1 MGVTLVVI
9 VLALTVGWILTVV
22 SYSLRQAGRLG
33 VAQWFLVIGGGVLFG
48 LVITGLILFI
58 VGQARLIRDNQRQ
71 TNFLDAVS
79 HELRSPLT
87 SLKLHL
93 DTLRLRN
100 LPAEKVQEF
109 HVLMSDDVERLQ
121 GLVERLLEAGRAEH
135 RGRQYHLERVE
146 VAPLVA
152 SMVALARRRYGL
164 AGDSIRI
171 MMPDLVVEADPAAL
185 EIVVYN
191 LVENAIKYSREGQ
204 VDILIL
210 GSRTS
215 DGDVAI
221 RVRDSGVGIPR
232 SQLKRIFTRFYRLG
246 NELTRTRKGT
256 GLGLYL
262 VRVMVREMRGKIE
275 AMSPGDNL
283 GSTFVLTLREPRN
296 RPESRRRDA
305 ATKARAGEPGGQGPE
320 GSASDS
326 PAGAPAADP
335 RP

>member
-1 MGVTLVVI
+1 MARSRPQSIGPYIAMGVTLVVI

-22 SYSLRQAGRLG
+22 SYSLRQAGGLG
-33 VAQWFLVIGGGVLFG
+33 VGQWFLVIGGGVLFG

-58 VGQARLIRDNQRQ
+58 VGQARLIRDNQVQ

-93 DTLRLRN
+93 DTLRMRN
-100 LPAEKVQEF
+100 LTPDKVQEF
-109 HVLMSDDVERLQ
+109 HALMTDDVERLQ

-135 RGRQYHLERVE
+135 RGREYRVE
-146 VAPLVA
+146 RIELAPLVT
-152 SMVALARRRYGL
+152 SVVALARRRYGL
-164 AGDSIRI
+164 AEDTLRV
-171 MMPDLVVEADPAAL
+171 MMPELAVEADPSAL
-185 EIVVYN
+185 EIVLYN

-204 VDILIL
+204 VDIMIL
-210 GSRTS
+210 GSRTA
-215 DGDVAI
+215 DGDVVI
-221 RVRDSGVGIPR
+221 SVRDSGVGIPR

-275 AMSPGDNL
+275 AMSPGENL
-283 GSTFVLTLREPRN
+283 GSTFVLTLREPRH
-296 RPESRRRDA
+296 RPVSRQRDA
-305 ATKARAGEPGGQGPE
+305 ARK
-320 GSASDS
+320 
-326 PAGAPAADP
+326 APAAGP